1 MRRLGLA
8 LFVLIT
14 FTAPLSSAQ
23 TSVATSAKG
32 TVKVGQPGIFPDL
45 PHAGRTD
52 VAGVRETVVT
62 NDARRPKLPARLV
75 PLR

>member
-32 TVKVGQPGIFPDL
+32 TVKFGQPGIFPDL

-52 VAGVRETVVT
+52 VAC
-62 NDARRPKLPARLV
+62 AKQ
-75 PLR
+75 

>member
-23 TSVATSAKG
+23 TVATSAKG

-62 NDARRPKLPARLV
+62 NDARRPKLPAPLV